1 MQNLYATLHKLSQN
15 CNTSKKLEEVF
26 IEVFGEKDKV
36 KLFRY
41 RALAIEQLEELVDV
55 LQTRG
60 IDIDNLQKST
70 IKQMMVSLS
79 YGCVTQEASS
89 IVSGMTPAH
98 LATLKGLVQLYGKQR
113 DYSDEV
119 ENIYTYKQELHKLIG
134 LDTTLSDAQKEV
146 LDEICLEV
154 DTLKF
159 ESKLSQSFALRKFLK
174 SMYLKALLNKDELLN
189 IQNKD
194 IKDKLVQI
202 YKKAELLDSVV
213 DVGLGL
219 FSKVTFISS
228 FIVKVGGF

>member
-1 MQNLYATLHKLSQN
+1 MENLYNIIYELSQC
-15 CNTSKKLEEVF
+15 CNTTERLDKVF
-26 IEVFGEKDKV
+26 IKVFDEKDKV

-41 RALAIEQLEELVDV
+41 RALTIEQLDDLIEV
-55 LQTRG
+55 LQRKG
-60 IDIDNLQKST
+60 IDIDKLQKAT
-70 IKQMMVSLS
+70 IQNIQASLS
-79 YGCVTQEASS
+79 HGCITQEARV
-89 IVSGMTPAH
+89 IVTGLTSAH
-98 LATLKGLVQLYGKQR
+98 IATLKGLVQLYGKQR

-119 ENIYTYKQELHKLIG
+119 ENIYTYKQELYKLIG

-154 DTLKF
+154 DSLKF

-219 FSKVTFISS
+219 FSKVTFMSS